1 MTNKMPV
8 VGKRYVNKKT
18 NKDYELFF
26 THKEAFYL
34 ENTKDDLASVETLVE
49 FWNRFEELPEDN
61 LQEKK
66 EEQEVTL
73 SEFEML
79 WGKPSYKS
87 GLDLFAT
94 SHESASNSTK
104 ATAEDI
110 STTELD
116 EVLKEECVEPVSIKK
131 ETYRCAHDYV
141 LKNQGYNS
149 IDYLVRQYECSIC
162 GENKMTIQS

>member
-1 MTNKMPV
+1 MPV

-18 NKDYELFF
+18 NKDYELFCIVIF

-34 ENTKDDLASVETLVE
+34 KNTKDDLASVETLVE

-66 EEQEVTL
+66 EVSEVERAL
-73 SEFEML
+73 EELKNYFSNNSSNHSEIL
-79 WGKPSYKS
+79 N
-87 GLDLFAT
+87 L
-94 SHESASNSTK
+94 ASNLVN
-104 ATAEDI
+104 ALE
-110 STTELD
+110 TEKNMSKPEPKID
-116 EVLKEECVEPVSIKK
+116 MKEECVEPVSIKK

>member
-1 MTNKMPV
+1 MPV
-8 VGKRYVNKKT
+8 VGQRYVNKKT
-18 NKDYELFF
+18 NKDYKLFCIVI

-34 ENTKDDLASVETLVE
+34 ENTKDDLASAETLVE

-66 EEQEVTL
+66 EVSEVERAL
-73 SEFEML
+73 EELKNYFSNNSSNHSEIL
-79 WGKPSYKS
+79 N
-87 GLDLFAT
+87 L
-94 SHESASNSTK
+94 ASNLVN
-104 ATAEDI
+104 ALE
-110 STTELD
+110 TEKNMSKPEPKID
-116 EVLKEECVEPVSIKK
+116 MKEECVEPVSIKK